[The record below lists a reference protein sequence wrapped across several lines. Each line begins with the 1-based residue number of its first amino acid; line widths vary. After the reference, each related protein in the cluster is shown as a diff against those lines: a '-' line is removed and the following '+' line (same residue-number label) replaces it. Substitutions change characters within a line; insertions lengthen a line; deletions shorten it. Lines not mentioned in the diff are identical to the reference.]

1 MEVYN
6 LIMNLSL
13 RHLTEADEHALD
25 LLIQDVEA
33 SLLDEKFWLPIS
45 ETSKAHFFDDEWTY
59 FLGAF
64 AEEELV
70 GAAALFF
77 NENEWGESR
86 QTVGVESTSIAEFG
100 RAMVRSNF
108 RGKGIMN
115 IIANELMQVAK
126 EKPVDYMLA
135 TVHPNNVPSQKTVKK
150 MGMEKAGFCVKN
162 GCFERDIFLRAL

>member
-1 MEVYN
+1 MDLTLRN
-6 LIMNLSL
+6 LTKS
-13 RHLTEADEHALD
+13 DEHALD

-45 ETSKAHFFDDEWTY
+45 ETSKAHFFDNEWTY

-77 NENEWGESR
+77 NENEWGESK
-86 QTVGVESTSIAEFG
+86 QTIGIESTSIAEFG
-100 RAMVRSNF
+100 RAMVRSDF

-115 IIANELMQVAK
+115 MIANELVQVAK
-126 EKPVDYMLA
+126 EKPVDCLLA
-135 TVHPNNVPSQKTVKK
+135 TVHPDNIPSQRTVKT
-150 MGMEKAGFCVKN
+150 MGMEKAGFCVKD
-162 GCFERDIFLRAL
+162 GCFERDIFLCEL

>member
-1 MEVYN
+1 MP
-6 LIMNLSL
+6 ITL
-13 RHLTEADEHALD
+13 RQLTDADKIGLD

-33 SLLDEKFWLPIS
+33 SLPDEKFWLPIS
-45 ETSKAHFFDDEWTY
+45 KTSKSHFFDDEWTY

-64 AEEELV
+64 EDDQLV

-77 NENEWGESR
+77 TENEWGESK
-86 QTVGVESTSIAEFG
+86 QTIGIESTSIAEFG
-100 RAMVRSNF
+100 RAMVRSDF

-135 TVHPNNVPSQKTVKK
+135 TVHPDNIPSRRAVKK
-150 MGMEKAGFCVKN
+150 MGMEKAGFCVKD